1 MDSEVRSLRSIGRRV
16 RLVIP
21 FERLR
26 KMAPWLSGAF
36 ITFLGYL
43 AVAWPSVLWLHHV
56 ANRQDVSASAS
67 PVAIPWLAP
76 GVAVLCLMR
85 YGIRAWPAVF
95 AGSVVVWGV
104 IQQSYVPLLV
114 AESAGEALS
123 VVLIVWLL
131 KIWGFRPALDRYK
144 DSLLLLAAVALGRM
158 VSTTVDALSVVAAAA
173 YASDGTVIAGLQ
185 SAGVVRTGRALIIS
199 LELFRFAGRWW
210 LNTVAGCLL
219 VVPLLALQTSRPLPR
234 RGRYRLALATLSCG
248 AALWIVGGFALPPGP
263 LLPLMLLGALLL
275 AVWATVQFGVAV
287 AAAVTLVLALS
298 ATVGFG
304 LQLGIFGG
312 LNLDARVDVAWGFIG
327 LLSGIALFLAAL
339 LSQREQARRQ
349 IAASAERY
357 QRLFVGNPF
366 PMWIEDAV
374 SGRILLANPAALR
387 VYGYDQAEFLSLT
400 GGELRSDVGM
410 HTRDDGSSVTTERHR
425 TALGVNLEVEVTR
438 VRMAVGGAP
447 VRICFVEIQSECNE
461 LRLAILAAGDLE
473 RFRLGGVLQNKLMPL
488 LASVV
493 LHANELGSSQPLR
506 ERSDRRLL
514 EAIKTGVAAAA
525 KICTALT
532 RGASPLENVQGDL
545 VAALHRLPESLPGIT
560 PTVQVSVR
568 SAAPLTLS
576 IERRD
581 HIYRLA
587 EEAVRSAAVRC
598 GTKNVH
604 ILLDISA
611 TGVRMQIEDDSDPS
625 AGPAPGE
632 DLANRSIAARAV
644 AAQGQLR
651 MAHGRIAGTSIRFE
665 CEQENQVDGE
675 TESRTRAQASP
686 VGPELAERVAT
697 SHRAAIPAVAP
708 WLLRT
713 LMLAITYTTI
723 AALSLLF
730 LREVDALNVSYQEVR
745 AIPWL
750 AGGILISGLLIGGDS
765 LWPALFAGYV
775 FVWQGL
781 AHEGWIAVLFGA
793 AAQSLAAVLTVRL
806 LRRFGFRRSFDR
818 LRDFLLL
825 LVAAAIG
832 RALIVPADLVSLR
845 FTALASPLAA
855 TYEMRTVLAPSHTFI
870 LGFSSAALTAVA
882 RWWLNGVAGIV
893 LVVPALLSW
902 SIGVWTNI
910 RSRAPEFLLWSAML
924 AISVVSM
931 LGVDAPQWQL
941 AILALG
947 LTTVTW
953 AAVRIGAGAASL
965 ATLLL
970 SITATV
976 SFGMGHGV
984 LAPTGPAHG
993 IGVFWGFITLLA
1005 TTAHVLTS
1013 LLAES
1018 DHADRELQQLDQR
1031 YRALFEAVPHPLF
1044 ACSAVCGRILLANA
1058 AAMRRYGYT
1067 MAEFSEMTLAS
1078 LDADIDHPA
1087 PPPNWNEA
1095 SRVTTHHRSKTGE
1108 LTDVELAFLPVEID
1122 GQPGGLCFAIDV
1134 SERNRLRTRLIE
1146 DTDRERRS
1154 LAREFHDGL
1163 GQILAGL
1170 QLGTVPLMRSVQH
1183 GVPLDRASVKFVS
1196 QAAQEALRSCEWVL
1210 RGISPLQEVSG
1221 DLLEAIRRLATRLPP
1236 DARDRLTVSIS
1247 AESDVMVSLE
1257 EREHLYQIAQE
1268 AVTNSL
1274 KHAHATRISVTV
1286 GVTASA
1292 IELSIADDGVGF
1304 DPAARNGGLGLDS
1317 LALRAAALGAQLV
1330 IAAHRPCG
1338 MTVTCSCPQ
1347 GLPAWSERSE
1357 RDIPTSA

>member
-493 LHANELGSSQPLR
+493 LHANELGSRSVQRSRAVRPLWR
-506 ERSDRRLL
+506 MSKGISLRHCTACLSRFRGSRRPSRSRYDRRRRSHSRSSG
-514 EAIKTGVAAAA
+514 AIISTDWLRKRCAVPPCAAEPRT
-525 KICTALT
+525 CTSCSTSARPASACKSKMIAILRPAL
-532 RGASPLENVQGDL
+532 RPARILRIV
-545 VAALHRLPESLPGIT
+545 RLPP
-560 PTVQVSVR
+560 
-568 SAAPLTLS
+568 
-576 IERRD
+576 
-581 HIYRLA
+581 
-587 EEAVRSAAVRC
+587 
-598 GTKNVH
+598 
-604 ILLDISA
+604 
-611 TGVRMQIEDDSDPS
+611 
-625 AGPAPGE
+625 
-632 DLANRSIAARAV
+632 
-644 AAQGQLR
+644 
-651 MAHGRIAGTSIRFE
+651 
-665 CEQENQVDGE
+665 
-675 TESRTRAQASP
+675 
-686 VGPELAERVAT
+686 
-697 SHRAAIPAVAP
+697 
-708 WLLRT
+708 
-713 LMLAITYTTI
+713 
-723 AALSLLF
+723 
-730 LREVDALNVSYQEVR
+730 
-745 AIPWL
+745 
-750 AGGILISGLLIGGDS
+750 
-765 LWPALFAGYV
+765 
-775 FVWQGL
+775 
-781 AHEGWIAVLFGA
+781 
-793 AAQSLAAVLTVRL
+793 AQSLRRDSCGWLTVE
-806 LRRFGFRRSFDR
+806 S
-818 LRDFLLL
+818 
-825 LVAAAIG
+825 
-832 RALIVPADLVSLR
+832 PAP
-845 FTALASPLAA
+845 ASA
-855 TYEMRTVLAPSHTFI
+855 
-870 LGFSSAALTAVA
+870 SSVNRKIKST
-882 RWWLNGVAGIV
+882 GK
-893 LVVPALLSW
+893 
-902 SIGVWTNI
+902 
-910 RSRAPEFLLWSAML
+910 RSRGQERKHRRWGLNWRSAL
-924 AISVVSM
+924 
-931 LGVDAPQWQL
+931 P
-941 AILALG
+941 
-947 LTTVTW
+947 
-953 AAVRIGAGAASL
+953 RR
-965 ATLLL
+965 
-970 SITATV
+970 TA
-976 SFGMGHGV
+976 
-984 LAPTGPAHG
+984 
-993 IGVFWGFITLLA
+993 
-1005 TTAHVLTS
+1005 
-1013 LLAES
+1013 
-1018 DHADRELQQLDQR
+1018 
-1031 YRALFEAVPHPLF
+1031 
-1044 ACSAVCGRILLANA
+1044 
-1058 AAMRRYGYT
+1058 RRY
-1067 MAEFSEMTLAS
+1067 
-1078 LDADIDHPA
+1078 
-1087 PPPNWNEA
+1087 
-1095 SRVTTHHRSKTGE
+1095 
-1108 LTDVELAFLPVEID
+1108 
-1122 GQPGGLCFAIDV
+1122 
-1134 SERNRLRTRLIE
+1134 
-1146 DTDRERRS
+1146 
-1154 LAREFHDGL
+1154 
-1163 GQILAGL
+1163 
-1170 QLGTVPLMRSVQH
+1170 
-1183 GVPLDRASVKFVS
+1183 
-1196 QAAQEALRSCEWVL
+1196 
-1210 RGISPLQEVSG
+1210 
-1221 DLLEAIRRLATRLPP
+1221 P
-1236 DARDRLTVSIS
+1236 DARDYLHDDRRAQPFIS
-1247 AESDVMVSLE
+1247 ARGRRSECLLP
-1257 EREHLYQIAQE
+1257 RGPR
-1268 AVTNSL
+1268 NSL
-1274 KHAHATRISVTV
+1274 
-1286 GVTASA
+1286 
-1292 IELSIADDGVGF
+1292 
-1304 DPAARNGGLGLDS
+1304 ARRGNPD
-1317 LALRAAALGAQLV
+1317 Q
-1330 IAAHRPCG
+1330 RP
-1338 MTVTCSCPQ
+1338 SY
-1347 GLPAWSERSE
+1347 R
-1357 RDIPTSA
+1357 R

>member
-1 MDSEVRSLRSIGRRV
+1 
-16 RLVIP
+16 
-21 FERLR
+21 
-26 KMAPWLSGAF
+26 MAPWLGGAL

-76 GVAVLCLMR
+76 GVAVLCLMH

-104 IQQSYVPLLV
+104 IQQSYAPLLL

-158 VSTTVDALSVVAAAA
+158 VSTTVDALGVVATAA
-173 YASDGTVIAGLQ
+173 YASDGAIIAGLQ
-185 SAGVVRTGRALIIS
+185 STGVVRTGQALIIS

-219 VVPLLALQTSRPLPR
+219 VVPLLALRASRPLPR
-234 RGRYRLALATLSCG
+234 RGRHRLALATLSCV
-248 AALWIVGGFALPPGP
+248 AALWIAGGLALPPGP
-263 LLPLMLLGALLL
+263 LLPLLLLGALLL
-275 AVWATVQFGVAV
+275 AVWATVQFGVGV
-287 AAAVTLVLALS
+287 AAALTLVLALS

-304 LQLGIFGG
+304 LQLGVFGG
-312 LNLDARVDVAWGFIG
+312 LNLDARVEVAWGFIG
-327 LLSGIALFLAAL
+327 LLSGIALFLTAL

-387 VYGYDQAEFLSLT
+387 VYGYEQAEFLSLT
-400 GGELRSDVGM
+400 GGELSSDGGV

-425 TALGVNLEVEVTR
+425 TALGATLEVEVTR
-438 VRMAVGGAP
+438 ARMAVGGAS
-447 VRICFVEIQSECNE
+447 VRICFVEIQSERNE

-493 LHANELGSSQPLR
+493 LHANELGSSQPCAA
-506 ERSDRRLL
+506 RSDRRLL
-514 EAIKTGVAAAA
+514 EAIKTEVAAAA

-545 VAALHRLPESLPGIT
+545 VAALRRLPESLPGIT

-568 SAAPLTLS
+568 STAPLALS

-604 ILLDISA
+604 IQLDISA
-611 TGVRMQIEDDSDPS
+611 TSVRMQIEDDSDAS

-632 DLANRSIAARAV
+632 DLANRSITARAV

-651 MAHGRIAGTSIRFE
+651 VAHGRIAGTSIRFE
-665 CEQENQVDGE
+665 CEQENQVDEE

-686 VGPELAERVAT
+686 VGSELADRAAT
-697 SHRAAIPAVAP
+697 SHRAVTPAAAP

-713 LMLAITYTTI
+713 LLLAIAYTTT

-730 LREVDALNVSYQEVR
+730 LREVDALNFF
-745 AIPWL
+745 AAPWL
-750 AGGILISGLLIGGDS
+750 AGGIMISGLLIGGES

-781 AHEGWIAVLFGA
+781 DHEGWIAVLLGA
-793 AAQSLAAVLTVRL
+793 AAQSFAAVLTVRL
-806 LRRFGFRRSFDR
+806 LRRLGFRPSFDR

-845 FTALASPLAA
+845 FTALGSPLTA
-855 TYEMRTVLAPSHTFI
+855 TYEMRTALAPSHTFI
-870 LGFSSAALTAVA
+870 LGVSSAALSTVA

-902 SIGVWTNI
+902 SIGAWTNI

-941 AILALG
+941 PILALG

-976 SFGMGHGV
+976 SFGMRHGV
-984 LAPTGPAHG
+984 LAPTAPAHG
-993 IGVFWGFITLLA
+993 IGVFWGFIILLA

-1044 ACSAVCGRILLANA
+1044 ACSAVSGRILLANA

-1067 MAEFSEMTLAS
+1067 TAEFSEMTLAS
-1078 LDADIDHPA
+1078 LDADIDHPT
-1087 PPPNWNEA
+1087 PPPSWNEA
-1095 SRVTTHHRSKTGE
+1095 SRVTTHHRSKTAE

-1196 QAAQEALRSCEWVL
+1196 QAAQEALRTCEWVL
-1210 RGISPLQEVSG
+1210 RGISPLQEVGG

-1274 KHAHATRISVTV
+1274 KHAHAKRISVTV
-1286 GVTASA
+1286 GVTPSA
-1292 IELSIADDGVGF
+1292 IELSITDDGVGF

-1357 RDIPTSA
+1357 RDIPTSALAGSALES